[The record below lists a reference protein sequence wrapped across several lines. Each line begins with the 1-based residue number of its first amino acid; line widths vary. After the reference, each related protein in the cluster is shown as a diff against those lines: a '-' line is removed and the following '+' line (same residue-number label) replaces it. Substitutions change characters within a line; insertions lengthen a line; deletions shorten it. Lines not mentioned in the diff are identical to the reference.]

1 MDYLQSV
8 TSAISAILLIIQLS
22 VNICNTD
29 WFQEHHFEWEEL
41 KSRWRKEEEF
51 STFKF
56 AKFGHKEEK
65 NYIFHKQ
72 DYVESFLLPIAQM
85 REKPAN
91 EEKFAE
97 IVQLCNSEIRF

>member
-29 WFQEHHFEWEEL
+29 WFQEPHFEWEEL

-51 STFKF
+51 STFKI
-56 AKFGHKEEK
+56 AKLGQKEEK
-65 NYIFHKQ
+65 KLNFPQAKLCSIF
-72 DYVESFLLPIAQM
+72 PIAD
-85 REKPAN
+85 RPN
-91 EEKFAE
+91 
-97 IVQLCNSEIRF
+97 